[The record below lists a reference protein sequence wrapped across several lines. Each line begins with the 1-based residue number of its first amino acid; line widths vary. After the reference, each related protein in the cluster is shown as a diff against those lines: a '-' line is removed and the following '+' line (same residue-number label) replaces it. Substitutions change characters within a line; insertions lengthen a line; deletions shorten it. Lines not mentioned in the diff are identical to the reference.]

1 MLCLVL
7 TDPYDYERVLSA
19 FMQKARERGQPASV
33 VFYIPTDALHNFV
46 EELGEKGWLGSS
58 PIKTLENS
66 MLDGLKTLGKSIL
79 EYAHAEADKV
89 QVELYT
95 KLLLGTNDDLEQ
107 YLNQSGCDELI
118 FKHSPWFTSEEA

>member
-58 PIKTLENS
+58 PVKTLEHS
-66 MLDGLKTLGKSIL
+66 MLEGLKALGQSVL
-79 EYAHAEADKV
+79 EHAREEADKL
-89 QVELYT
+89 QVKLYT
-95 KLLLGTNDDLEQ
+95 ELLLGAQEDLDAHLKQ
-107 YLNQSGCDELI
+107 RGCDEIVL
-118 FKHSPWFTSEEA
+118 KHSQWLSSEEA